1 MSTMAKSGKRM
12 ATGEESM
19 SEAYQTEHQEQAKLY
34 LATVKAGRVE
44 RWHTLDTNRTQNV
57 ADHTY
62 GVLHT
67 LLFITE
73 NECSRDL
80 MVAAMFHDVAEHIT
94 GDIPHPFK
102 QKLKTLFDRMEDD
115 VYDDMGINPF
125 ADITEEEKV
134 ILKQAD
140 LIEMG
145 VWGTGELIC
154 GNANGMVILQNV
166 LKALDGMTLSPNAQM
181 LVASFEHNSKRAKK

>member
-1 MSTMAKSGKRM
+1 MAKSGKRM
-12 ATGEESM
+12 ATGEENM
-19 SEAYQTEHQEQAKLY
+19 SDTYQAEHEAQSKLY
-34 LATVKAGRVE
+34 LATVKAGRVQ
-44 RWHTLDTNRTQNV
+44 RWHTMDTNHTQNV

-80 MVAAMFHDVAEHIT
+80 LVAAMFHDVAEHIT
-94 GDIPHPFK
+94 GDIPHPYK
-102 QKLKTLFDRMEDD
+102 SRLKKLFGRMEDD
-115 VYDDMGINPF
+115 VHTELGIDPL
-125 ADITEEEKV
+125 ADLTEDEKV
-134 ILKQAD
+134 TLKQAD

-145 VWGTGELIC
+145 IWGTGELIS
-154 GNANGMVILQNV
+154 GNANGAVILQNV

-181 LVASFEHNSKRAKK
+181 LVSSFEVNFKRAQK